1 MTVNHSRHVPGRRA
15 CLAGLAAILAGT
27 GLSAHAALGG
37 MEATVQTDQQQMS
50 ATQRVLRPGPYVV
63 HEMQA
68 PSGTVVREYVSP
80 EGTVYGVAWQGPTM
94 PDLRQLL
101 GPYFERYVDAVAQRK
116 ARGPVVIEQPGLV
129 VHSGGHMRAFV
140 GRAYIPEALPEGV
153 TADSVK

>member
-1 MTVNHSRHVPGRRA
+1 MNDDDQYAFRRRA
-15 CLAGLAAILAGT
+15 CLALIVSAASSG
-27 GLSAHAALGG
+27 AHAALGG
-37 MEATVQTDQQQMS
+37 TEATVQTDQQQMS

-80 EGTVYGVAWQGPTM
+80 QGTVFGVAWQGPSM

-101 GPYFERYVDAVAQRK
+101 GPYFERYVDAVAQRR
-116 ARGPVVIEQPGLV
+116 ARGAVVVEQPGLI

-140 GRAYIPEALPEGV
+140 GHAYIPEALPEGV
-153 TADSVK
+153 SAESVK